1 MKMNNEFNFLEA
13 RVEWDERHAALLKD
27 FLDGLVFHGIRYVIL
42 KNDDGLPY
50 ENQVGTVILHES
62 YNRVTKSMESAITK
76 FTNLNACVVGMA

>member
-42 KNDDGLPY
+42 KNDDGLP
-50 ENQVGTVILHES
+50 L
-62 YNRVTKSMESAITK
+62 
-76 FTNLNACVVGMA
+76 TNWVL